1 MHDIEDTPG
10 SWVPKNVF
18 QQELL
23 ATLQVQGEEEEE
35 EEGLLR
41 VKEEVKVKVKE
52 ELELELELELD
63 LRKSH
68 HRRYCLSALDRLQ

>member
-52 ELELELELELD
+52 ELELELD